1 MYPYVDKSAHF
12 SLKISNHLRVE
23 GQTSL
28 LLVILT
34 QSHTNWRKIS
44 HLLLPP
50 SHTSFYTKCLLRL
63 CSDGC
68 VCVCAQSVSHVQ
80 LFSTPWTV
88 SHEAPLS
95 MEFSRQEYWSRLP
108 FPPARDLPDPEIQT
122 TSAMSPALAGMS
134 FYLCVTWETHI
145 SVLNTCLINLL

>member
-108 FPPARDLPDPEIQT
+108 FPTPGDLPDLGIKP
-122 TSAMSPALAGMS
+122 MSLAFPALAGRFFTAS
-134 FYLCVTWETHI
+134 ATWEAD
-145 SVLNTCLINLL
+145 SLINY